1 MARGPGADR
10 QSQLQHPG
18 ILASRIP
25 ASRIPSSRHPCIL
38 VYCMHAVHV
47 ANRSS
52 SQSFRL
58 EYLFDALG
66 KMQKKALGKVRRLT
80 AGQSHIF
87 CDLFLQLL
95 PVTFYPLKKKN
106 TEPLLIEARA
116 KPDIKYAK
124 GISALSW
131 AANK

>member
-1 MARGPGADR
+1 MWPIDLAARVLDLNIY
-10 QSQLQHPG
+10 SML
-18 ILASRIP
+18 
-25 ASRIPSSRHPCIL
+25 
-38 VYCMHAVHV
+38 
-47 ANRSS
+47 
-52 SQSFRL
+52 L
-58 EYLFDALG
+58 E
-66 KMQKKALGKVRRLT
+66 KCKKKALGKVRRLT